1 MFIKSVAKFKIS
13 ISANHNATMKLSWK
27 NYLGGSLAIGVYV
40 LAWQL
45 QAELL
50 QGLSEPSSPNY
61 YDKVQINSLPT
72 HFQQEHKIC

>member
-1 MFIKSVAKFKIS
+1 
-13 ISANHNATMKLSWK
+13 MKLTWK
-27 NYLGGSLAIGVYV
+27 HYIAGSLAIAVYV

-61 YDKVQINSLPT
+61 YDKVINIKS
-72 HFQQEHKIC
+72 